1 MLGNFKSC
9 IYFELHKVTVADLGI
24 FLGGEGGELKVHA
37 HSD

>member
-9 IYFELHKVTVADLGI
+9 IYFELHNSGRSRNI
-24 FLGGEGGELKVHA
+24 FGGGEGGELKVHA

>member
-24 FLGGEGGELKVHA
+24 IFVGGRGVY
-37 HSD
+37 

>member
-24 FLGGEGGELKVHA
+24 FLGGRGVN
-37 HSD
+37 